1 MTRWLL
7 AEWHWAWIAGSI
19 WVPGFLLLAA
29 VLFTRRH
36 PGSDPGPGPWD
47 PGSWPGD
54 PGDLRLAA

>member
-19 WVPGFLLLAA
+19 WVPGFLLVA
-29 VLFTRRH
+29 VLFTRRR
-36 PGSDPGPGPWD
+36 PGDDPD